1 MAIKAL
7 VGSLGLAAIVVTST
21 VGVGVSP
28 ALAQG
33 NSDCTCVIS
42 AKGSNP
48 LGKISQASAG
58 VFVAGSSSQ
67 AEVPAGTSLYS
78 GSVVT
83 TSASATASIDLGE
96 SCKFGLGGSM
106 KVQIVAR
113 GSNMCVQVINQ
124 TLPPPAPGEGF
135 SPGIIAAIAG
145 GGLVVSLGFLSPASK

>member
-1 MAIKAL
+1 MAMKTL

-21 VGVGVSP
+21 VGLGVSP
-28 ALAQG
+28 VLAQA

-42 AKGSNP
+42 ANGNNP

-58 VFVAGSSSQ
+58 VFVTSSDSQ
-67 AEVPAGTSLYS
+67 VDAVKNAPLYS

-83 TSASATASIDLGE
+83 TSATATASIDLGE
-96 SCKFGLGGSM
+96 TCSFGMDGSM

-113 GSNMCVQVINQ
+113 GSNICVQVINQ
-124 TLPPPAPGEGF
+124 TLLPPPPGNDF

-145 GGLVVSLGFLSPASK
+145 GGLVVSLGLLSPASR